1 MQDGRSTKLSD
12 WQEGVE
18 HFNAQRFWEA
28 HEAWERGWLKLP
40 PKEKTHI
47 QICIQGAGVFYLI
60 EKGRLRGAH
69 SLALAALGKMAWI
82 RDQGGIG
89 STFPRI
95 EIPDLE
101 DALED
106 FVQRQILASKNR
118 LHARLLLS
126 PT

>member
-1 MQDGRSTKLSD
+1 VQDGRSTRLSD
-12 WQEGVE
+12 WQEGVD
-18 HFNAQRFWEA
+18 HFNSLRFWDA

-69 SLALAALGKMAWI
+69 SLAQAALGKMAWI
-82 RDQGGIG
+82 REQGGID
-89 STFPRI
+89 STFPRV
-95 EIPDLE
+95 EIPGLKE
-101 DALED
+101 ALEN
-106 FVQRQILASKNR
+106 FVQRQILAPKNR